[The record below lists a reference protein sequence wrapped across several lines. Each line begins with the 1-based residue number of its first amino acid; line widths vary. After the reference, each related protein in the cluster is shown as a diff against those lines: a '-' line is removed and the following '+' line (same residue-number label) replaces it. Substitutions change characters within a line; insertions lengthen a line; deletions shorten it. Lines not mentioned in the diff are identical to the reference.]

1 MNNVPKTVLVII
13 DGFGFNPDPQGNA
26 VLAAKTPNLDYLWSN
41 YPHTLLKASEEVVGL
56 SFGQVGNSEVGH
68 MALGTAR
75 VVASA
80 NQRITESIQNGS
92 FFKNEA
98 LLSAIAHA
106 KKNNSK
112 LHLIGMISTA
122 GVHAD
127 VNQMIAIIKMAKEN
141 GITNLILHPILD
153 GRDTRPK
160 EAQVYLDMLLAATK
174 QYGLGTI
181 ATISGRSYA
190 MDRNNNW
197 EKTRLYYEVLVGT
210 SKSKATNPSEVIKQ
224 SYAQGLDD
232 ETTLPFIIDP
242 NGKLDNSDAII
253 ITNFRVDRARQ
264 LTHALIDSDFSGFAR
279 SVYPNSLHIA
289 SMTNYEEGIGTQVAF
304 PSQNVPNT
312 LSHVIEQ
319 NGLTQLHIAETEKY
333 AHVTYFFKGGQEA
346 KLPHEDSVQI
356 PSDPPDMFL
365 EKPEMKARE
374 ITDYVLNDLSASKH
388 DVLIINFANP
398 DMIGHTGNF
407 EKAVKAIETI
417 DECMGKIAQKVLS
430 LNGSLFIVSDHGNVE
445 QLTDVATH
453 DPAKDHTTNPV
464 PFIKVSAQGKKEG
477 QLTRITFGS
486 QLTGILQDV
495 SPSILSSLN
504 IPVPTEMTGV
514 DIFE

>member
-1 MNNVPKTVLVII
+1 MSNIPKTILVII
-13 DGFGFNPDPQGNA
+13 DGFGFNPDTQGNA
-26 VLAAKTPNLDYLWSN
+26 ILAAKTPNLDYLWSS

-80 NQRITESIQNGS
+80 NQRISESIQNGS

-98 LLSAIAHA
+98 FLSAMTHA
-106 KKNNSK
+106 KKNNSR
-112 LHLIGMISTA
+112 LHLVGMISTA

-127 VNQMIAIIKMAKEN
+127 VNQMITLIKMAKEN
-141 GITNLILHPILD
+141 GITKLMLHPILD

-160 EAQVYLDMLLAATK
+160 EAQVYLDMLMAAVK

-181 ATISGRSYA
+181 ATISGRLYA

-197 EKTRLYYEVLVGT
+197 EKTQLYYETLVGT
-210 SKSKATNPSEVIKQ
+210 SKSIASDPAEVIKQ

-232 ETTLPFIIDP
+232 EATLPFIVDP

-253 ITNFRVDRARQ
+253 ITNFRGDRARQ
-264 LTHALIDSDFSGFAR
+264 LTHALIDPSFSGFVR
-279 SVYPNSLHIA
+279 SVYLSNLYIA

-319 NGLTQLHIAETEKY
+319 SGLTQLHIAETEKY
-333 AHVTYFFKGGQEA
+333 AHVTYFFKGGQET

-365 EKPEMKARE
+365 KKPEMKARE
-374 ITDYVLNDLSASKH
+374 ITDYVLKDLDASKH

-407 EKAVKAIETI
+407 DAAVRAIEAI
-417 DECMGKIAQKVLS
+417 DECMGKITQKILS
-430 LNGSLFIVSDHGNVE
+430 LNGFLFIVSDHGNVE
-445 QLTDVATH
+445 QLTDVSTH
-453 DPAKDHTTNPV
+453 DPSKDHTTNPV

-477 QLTRITFGS
+477 QLTRITHDA
-486 QLTGILQDV
+486 QVTGILQDV
-495 SPSILSSLN
+495 SPSILTSLN
-504 IPVPTEMTGV
+504 IPVPKEMTGV
-514 DIFE
+514 NIFE

>member
-13 DGFGFNPDPQGNA
+13 DGFGFNPDTQGNA
-26 VLAAKTPNLDYLWSN
+26 ILAAKTPNLDYLWSS

-56 SFGQVGNSEVGH
+56 SFGQIGNSEVGH

-98 LLSAIAHA
+98 FLSAMAYV

-112 LHLIGMISTA
+112 LHVIGMISTA

-127 VNQMIAIIKMAKEN
+127 VNQMIAVIKMAKEN

-160 EAQVYLDMLLAATK
+160 EAQIYLNMLLAAIK
-174 QYGLGTI
+174 QYDLGTI
-181 ATISGRSYA
+181 ATVSGRSYA

-197 EKTRLYYEVLVGT
+197 EKTRLYYETLIGT
-210 SKSKATNPSEVIKQ
+210 SKSIASDPAEVIKQ

-232 ETTLPFIIDP
+232 ETILPTIIDP

-253 ITNFRVDRARQ
+253 ITNFRGDRARQ
-264 LTHALIDSDFSGFAR
+264 LTHTLIDIDFKGFVR
-279 SVYPNSLHIA
+279 SIYPNNLYIA

-304 PSQNVPNT
+304 SSQNVPNT

-333 AHVTYFFKGGQEA
+333 AHVTYFFKGGQET
-346 KLPHEDSVQI
+346 KLPHEDFVQI

-365 EKPEMKARE
+365 KKPEMKARE
-374 ITDYVLNDLSASKH
+374 ITNYVLNDLATSKH
-388 DVLIINFANP
+388 DVIIINFANP

-407 EKAVKAIETI
+407 NSAVKAVEAV
-417 DECMGKIAQKVLS
+417 DECMGKITQKVLS
-430 LNGSLFIVSDHGNVE
+430 LNGFLFIVSDHGNVE
-445 QLTDVATH
+445 QLTDVSTH

-464 PFIKVSAQGKKEG
+464 PFIKVSSQGKKKG
-477 QLTRITFGS
+477 QLTRVTFGS
-486 QLTGILQDV
+486 QVTGILQDV
-495 SPSILSSLN
+495 SPSILTSLN
-504 IPVPTEMTGV
+504 IPIPTEMTGV
-514 DIFE
+514 DLFD

>member
-13 DGFGFNPDPQGNA
+13 DGFGFNPDTQGNA
-26 VLAAKTPNLDYLWSN
+26 ILAAKTPNLDYLWSN

-56 SFGQVGNSEVGH
+56 SFGQIGNSEVGH

-98 LLSAIAHA
+98 LLSAIAYA

-127 VNQMIAIIKMAKEN
+127 VNQMIAVIKMAKEN
-141 GITNLILHPILD
+141 GIANLILHPILD
-153 GRDTRPK
+153 GRDTKPK
-160 EAQVYLDMLLAATK
+160 EAQIYLDMLYAAIK
-174 QYGLGTI
+174 EHGIGTI

-190 MDRNNNW
+190 MDRNSNW
-197 EKTRLYYEVLVGT
+197 EKTRLYYEILVGT
-210 SKSKATNPSEVIKQ
+210 SKSIAGDPAEVIKQ

-232 ETTLPFIIDP
+232 ESVLPTIINP

-253 ITNFRVDRARQ
+253 ITNFRGDRARQ
-264 LTHALIDSDFSGFAR
+264 LTHTLIDSDFSGFAR
-279 SVYPNSLHIA
+279 SVYPSNLYIA

-304 PSQNVPNT
+304 SSQDVPNT

-374 ITDYVLNDLSASKH
+374 ITDYVLKDLGASKH

-398 DMIGHTGNF
+398 DMIGHTGKF
-407 EKAVKAIETI
+407 DKAVKAIETV

-445 QLTDVATH
+445 QLTDVSTH
-453 DPAKDHTTNPV
+453 DPSKDHTTNPV
-464 PFIKVSAQGKKEG
+464 PFIKVSSQGKKEG
-477 QLTRITFGS
+477 QLTRITMNA
-486 QLTGILQDV
+486 QVTGILQDV
-495 SPSILSSLN
+495 APTILTSLN

-514 DIFE
+514 SSFD

>member
-1 MNNVPKTVLVII
+1 MNNVPKTVFAII
-13 DGFGFNPDPQGNA
+13 DGFGFNPDTQGNA
-26 VLAAKTPNLDYLWSN
+26 ILAAKTPNLDHLWSY

-56 SFGQVGNSEVGH
+56 SFGQMGNSEVGH

-98 LLSAIAHA
+98 LLSTMTHV
-106 KKNNSK
+106 KKNNSR

-127 VNQMIAIIKMAKEN
+127 VNQMIAVIKMAKEN

-160 EAQVYLDMLLAATK
+160 EAQVYLDMLTAAIK
-174 QYGLGTI
+174 QNGIGTI
-181 ATISGRSYA
+181 ATISGRGYA

-197 EKTRLYYEVLVGT
+197 GKTRLYYEALVGT
-210 SKSKATNPSEVIKQ
+210 SKTIASDPAEVIKQ
-224 SYAQGLDD
+224 SYTQGLDD
-232 ETTLPFIIDP
+232 ETVVPTIINP
-242 NGKLDNSDAII
+242 NGKLDNSDATI
-253 ITNFRVDRARQ
+253 ITNFRGDRARQ
-264 LTHALIDSDFSGFAR
+264 ITHALVDSSFKGFTKSVSPSGL
-279 SVYPNSLHIA
+279 YIA
-289 SMTNYEEGIGTQVAF
+289 TMTNYEEGIGTQVAF
-304 PSQNVPNT
+304 SSQNVPNT

-333 AHVTYFFKGGQEA
+333 AHVTYFFKGGQET

-356 PSDPPDMFL
+356 PSDPPEMFL
-365 EKPEMKARE
+365 QKPEMKARE
-374 ITDYVLNDLSASKH
+374 ITDYVLKDLDASKH
-388 DVLIINFANP
+388 DVIIINFANP

-407 EKAVKAIETI
+407 DKTVKAIEAI

-430 LNGSLFIVSDHGNVE
+430 LNGSLFIVSDHGNSE
-445 QLTDVATH
+445 QLTDVSTH
-453 DPAKDHTTNPV
+453 DPAKEHTTSPV
-464 PFIKVSAQGKKEG
+464 PFIKVSSQGKKEG
-477 QLTRITFGS
+477 QLVRITTGS
-486 QLTGILQDV
+486 QVTGILQDV
-495 SPSILSSLN
+495 APSILTSLN
-504 IPVPTEMTGV
+504 ISVPTEMTGV
-514 DIFE
+514 NLFD